1 MMKSGLAKVL
11 ILLFVTA
18 NAGCGGGGES
28 PPPAPVNTAPV
39 ADAGTS
45 QSVGLGFT
53 VNLDGS
59 NSSDADGDT
68 LTYSWVFNTVP
79 AGSAAILSDPTAVQ
93 PSFVVDQSGD
103 YVLELTVNDGSV
115 DSVVDYVTVSTSSL
129 VTAADYYRHVS
140 NTVQSADLGNGEV
153 IVAFYNF
160 EFVTSGANQ
169 LFQIGV
175 SRDNGQ
181 SYQLLMPDM
190 RDVTSYITDG
200 SSAYPRSIIYSDS
213 TILVSVMY
221 HLTTDSVYTN
231 HPGLFII
238 DRNTL
243 VMNFVAETP
252 SQCIP
257 IDGIQ
262 QGDGSWM
269 FAGGCAEQA
278 AVFSSDADFANINI
292 LDQLTSNSYGGE
304 LRSLL
309 SATDGCIYAGG
320 HNWENIST
328 ALATHM
334 VVRKSCDLGVT
345 WTSDLDFYNPGHA
358 YSSIKRLYEFNGNI
372 HFFGDLGEDPVSGT
386 STDVS
391 VVTAIRNGVDNW
403 IMTAMPGTTVP
414 SSSPAG
420 FIAFENASCN
430 MVSSSLLAGFDSY
443 YSLSDDCG
451 ATWSAPVATT
461 FVRVTGLELKS
472 GTITFYHYDTAF
484 HVDQMDFA
492 TALSNLP

>member
-1 MMKSGLAKVL
+1 MKRGLIKLSIVALSLVVL
-11 ILLFVTA
+11 TA
-18 NAGCGGGGES
+18 CGGGDGGGA
-28 PPPAPVNTAPV
+28 APGTQNTSPV

-59 NSSDADGDT
+59 NSSDADGDS
-68 LTYSWVFNTVP
+68 LTYSWSFNSIP
-79 AGSAAILSDPTAVQ
+79 AGSLAILSDPTAVQ
-93 PSFVVDQSGD
+93 PSFVVDQLGE
-103 YVLELTVNDGSV
+103 YQLELIVNDGSI
-115 DSVVDYVTVSTSSL
+115 DSPAAYVTVSTSSL
-129 VTAADYYRHVS
+129 VKAVDYYRYVS
-140 NTVQSADLGNGEV
+140 NTVNSADMGNGE
-153 IVAFYNF
+153 IVVSFYNF
-160 EFVTSGANQ
+160 EFLSSSVNQ

-175 SRDNGQ
+175 SRDNGDT
-181 SYQLLMPDM
+181 YQLLMPDM

-200 SSAYPRSIIYSDS
+200 SSAYPRSIIYSD
-213 TILVSVMY
+213 TVILVPVIY
-221 HLTTDSVYTN
+221 HLTTDLVYTS

-238 DRNTL
+238 DRSTL

-269 FAGGCAEQA
+269 FAGGCAGQA

-292 LDQLTSNSYGGE
+292 LDQLTSNGYGGQ
-304 LRSLL
+304 LHTLL

-320 HNWENIST
+320 HNWEVIGS
-328 ALATHM
+328 AATHM
-334 VVRKSCDLGVT
+334 VVRRSCDLGQT

-358 YSSIKRLYEFNGNI
+358 YTTVRRLYEFDGNV
-372 HFFGDLGEDPVSGT
+372 HLFGDLGEDPVSGT

-391 VVTAIRNGVDNW
+391 VVTAVRNGVDNW
-403 IMTAMPGTTVP
+403 AMTAMPGTTVS

-420 FIAFENASCN
+420 FIAFEAGSCN
-430 MVSSSLLAGFDSY
+430 MVSTSLLTGHDTY

-451 ATWSAPVATT
+451 ATWSSPVLTT
-461 FVRVTGLELKS
+461 FRRMTGLELKS
-472 GTITFYHYDTAF
+472 GMITFYHCDSAF